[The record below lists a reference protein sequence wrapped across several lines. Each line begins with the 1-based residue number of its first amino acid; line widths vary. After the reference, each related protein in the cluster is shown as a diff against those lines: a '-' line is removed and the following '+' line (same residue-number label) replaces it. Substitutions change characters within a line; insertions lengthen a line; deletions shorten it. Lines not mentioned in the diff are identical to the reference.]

1 MKDDTM
7 SVIGQ
12 SLFNFQAALKESGSS
27 FEEYLDKYYYNKWVG
42 DTLYA
47 AMALRTTF
55 VTAMHQFLANE
66 GLFDRGLKF
75 RSMTLPDTFID
86 QASPEA
92 MYAMAG
98 LNTPDIEAKVL
109 SALGVTDLSSK
120 RA

>member
-1 MKDDTM
+1 VAD
-7 SVIGQ
+7 
-12 SLFNFQAALKESGSS
+12 
-27 FEEYLDKYYYNKWVG
+27 
-42 DTLYA
+42 
-47 AMALRTTF
+47 
-55 VTAMHQFLANE
+55 FLANE

>member
-1 MKDDTM
+1 MADARFAKPLDHDLIRDL
-7 SVIGQ
+7 VA
-12 SLFNFQAALKESGSS
+12 NHEALITIEEGAVGGFGSHVA
-27 FEEYLDKYYYNKWVG
+27 D
-42 DTLYA
+42 
-47 AMALRTTF
+47 
-55 VTAMHQFLANE
+55 FLANE

-109 SALGVTDLSSK
+109 SALGVADLSSK